1 MENRSVRW
9 IGLAILIV
17 LGFMALQPYIQD
29 RLYSAST
36 PRPVEPRGSLSDY
49 EKSTIE
55 IFQTVCP
62 FPTRGDSPS
71 MLLRGLP
78 GWAGQSLKQGG

>member
-1 MENRSVRW
+1 MEYRSVRW

-17 LGFMALQPYIQD
+17 LGFMALQPYIHD

-36 PRPVEPRGSLSDY
+36 PRPVEPSGSLSDY

-55 IFQTVCP
+55 IFQRWCRWWV
-62 FPTRGDSPS
+62 RSAAVGSGRS
-71 MLLRGLP
+71 
-78 GWAGQSLKQGG
+78 AGRRQKFIPPAA